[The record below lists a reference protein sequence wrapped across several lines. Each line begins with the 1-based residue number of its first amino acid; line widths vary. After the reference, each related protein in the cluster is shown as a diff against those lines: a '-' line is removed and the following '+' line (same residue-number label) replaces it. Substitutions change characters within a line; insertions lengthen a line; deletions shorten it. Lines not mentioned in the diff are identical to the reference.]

1 MKGTF
6 QNSSSFTQLC
16 LLALIVFLCAIVATG
31 VSAVYMLLTDNPTGP
46 DSMRIMLFLQ
56 NSILFILSPVI
67 AQHFLWEAPFKE
79 ALQFRSPHLRIVLL
93 GCLTIMGS
101 SPFVD
106 ILNTWNQGL
115 HLPESLHSIE
125 QWMIESERQA
135 EVLTQQILN
144 VSTWQGFIM
153 NILVVAILAGVGE
166 ELLFRGVLQKI
177 FIRWTG
183 NIHAGILITAIIFS
197 AIHLQFFGFI
207 PRFVLGALLG
217 YLFVWSRNLWVPIIA
232 HALNNA
238 LVVIFTPNTFNE
250 GNSIIQA
257 VEHTDNS
264 TGFAITSII
273 LTAICLYGMRKY
285 YLSSAN

>member
-1 MKGTF
+1 MSAGTYCF
-6 QNSSSFTQLC
+6 SLRNRSNRCIRRLYALNRQSNRPGQYENNALPAKQYSF
-16 LLALIVFLCAIVATG
+16 
-31 VSAVYMLLTDNPTGP
+31 Y
-46 DSMRIMLFLQ
+46 SM
-56 NSILFILSPVI
+56 PVI

-93 GCLTIMGS
+93 GCLTIMVS

-177 FIRWTG
+177 FIDG
-183 NIHAGILITAIIFS
+183 QEIYMQVSSLPQSFS
-197 AIHLQFFGFI
+197 ALYIYNFS
-207 PRFVLGALLG
+207 VL
-217 YLFVWSRNLWVPIIA
+217 FP
-232 HALNNA
+232 
-238 LVVIFTPNTFNE
+238 
-250 GNSIIQA
+250 
-257 VEHTDNS
+257 D
-264 TGFAITSII
+264 
-273 LTAICLYGMRKY
+273 
-285 YLSSAN
+285 LS